1 MAIFLDDLEGVGLA
15 GCGDAGALSG
25 SAEGAGLAVGFLA
38 AFAVLEEDVGLVA
51 AEPVIWA
58 VVVAEGE
65 VLVGGCWG
73 GRWKG
78 RDGAEL
84 SVDVVDVVV
93 ELVCREVS
101 EGC

>member
-1 MAIFLDDLEGVGLA
+1 MEIPSEE
-15 GCGDAGALSG
+15 SG
-25 SAEGAGLAVGFLA
+25 K
-38 AFAVLEEDVGLVA
+38 
-51 AEPVIWA
+51 
-58 VVVAEGE
+58 
-65 VLVGGCWG
+65 GGCWG